1 MTEKEIQQE
10 LERMRAAGLQPLLC
24 DTIVPL
30 SDVPVMAGHPAEAGD
45 ATANRYVLLP
55 HQLVGRHPMFL
66 IEAEGDSMQNVGIMA
81 GDTLEVQMDIQVAD
95 GEVVVAEV
103 DGAYTVKTFYTD
115 DEGTQ
120 WLVPENDN
128 YDPILLTGHIWR
140 IVGKVTGLRR
150 GKPQSSFSACA
161 KAVMRQR
168 RKTAEG
174 ADKARSSKLLDNQP
188 RNLIFKQFVNR
199 QRIDFA
205 AVRAQVERVVLKQ
218 MRHHYEWYAAY
229 RVLLDMGLLEELQ
242 LTKFAQQMQVW
253 FPQAPIACKAD
264 SLGDYAVGHT
274 SKAFTLWNIDV
285 FRQELRRGQ
294 SVTGFN
300 VLYHRCE
307 ELRATLFPL
316 PTLDLALPF

>member
-10 LERMRAAGLQPLLC
+10 LERMRTAGLRPMLC
-24 DTIVPL
+24 DVAVPMA
-30 SDVPVMAGHPAEAGD
+30 DVPVMAGYPAEAGD

-81 GDTLEVQMDIQVAD
+81 GDTLEVQMDMQVAD

-150 GKPQSSFSACA
+150 GKPQSSFSTCA
-161 KAVMRQR
+161 KAVMRLR

-174 ADKARSSKLLDNQP
+174 SDMANSKAFDNQP
-188 RNLIFKQFVNR
+188 RNLVFKQFVNR

-205 AVRAQVERVVLKQ
+205 AVRSQVERVVLKQ

>member
-1 MTEKEIQQE
+1 MNEKEILQE

-30 SDVPVMAGHPAEAGD
+30 SDVPVTAGLPAEAGD
-45 ATANRYVLLP
+45 ATADRYVLLP

-150 GKPQSSFSACA
+150 GKPQSSFSTCA

-168 RKTAEG
+168 RKTAESDSLSKG
-174 ADKARSSKLLDNQP
+174 SKLLDSQP
-188 RNLIFKQFVNR
+188 RNLVFKQFVNR

-205 AVRAQVERVVLKQ
+205 AVRSQVERVVLKQ

>member
-10 LERMRAAGLQPLLC
+10 LERMRAAGLRPMLC
-24 DTIVPL
+24 DAAVPMA
-30 SDVPVMAGHPAEAGD
+30 DVPVMAGRPSEAGD
-45 ATANRYVLLP
+45 TTANRYVLLP

-81 GDTLEVQMDIQVAD
+81 GDTLEVQMDMQVAD

-120 WLVPENDN
+120 WLVPENDS

-150 GKPQSSFSACA
+150 GKPQSSFSTCA
-161 KAVMRQR
+161 KAVMRLR
-168 RKTAEG
+168 RKVAEG
-174 ADKARSSKLLDNQP
+174 GNKTRNSKLLDSQP
-188 RNLIFKQFVNR
+188 RNLVFKQFYKR
-199 QRIDFA
+199 QRIDYA

-218 MRHHYEWYAAY
+218 MRHRYEWYAAY
-229 RVLLDMGLLEELQ
+229 RVLLDLTLLEELQ
-242 LTKFAQQMQVW
+242 LTKFAQQMREW
-253 FPQAPIACKAD
+253 FPEAPIACTAD
-264 SLGDYAVGHT
+264 TLGDYAVGHT
-274 SKAFTLWNIDV
+274 SKAFTLWDIDT
-285 FRQELRRGQ
+285 FRNERRSGQ
-294 SVTGFN
+294 SVAGFN
-300 VLYHRCE
+300 VLFHRCE
-307 ELRATLFPL
+307 ELRAALFPL

>member
-174 ADKARSSKLLDNQP
+174 GDKARSSKLLDNQP

-205 AVRAQVERVVLKQ
+205 AVRSQVERVVLKQ

>member
-1 MTEKEIQQE
+1 MNEKEILQE

-30 SDVPVMAGHPAEAGD
+30 SDVPVKAGLPAEAGD
-45 ATANRYVLLP
+45 ATADRYVLLP

-140 IVGKVTGLRR
+140 IVGKVTGSRR
-150 GKPQSSFSACA
+150 GKPQSSFSTCA

-174 ADKARSSKLLDNQP
+174 DSLSKGSKLLDSQP
-188 RNLIFKQFVNR
+188 RNLVFKQFVNR

-205 AVRAQVERVVLKQ
+205 AVRNQVERVVLKQ

-285 FRQELRRGQ
+285 FRPELRRGQ